1 MQTSIQKTRGRR
13 AARTAGGI
21 RALILAALPAAFPA
35 AFPAHAQQKQG
46 DYVVTATR
54 TATSTE
60 RLGSSVTV
68 IGKAEI
74 ERRQVRS
81 MVELLQGIRGL
92 HVTQSG
98 GRGKQASVF
107 SRGTNSNHT
116 LFLINGIRVSDPSTP
131 SGTFQLEHLNL
142 EDVERV
148 EVVRGPQSVLYGS
161 EAIGAVVNIITRQG
175 GKGIVAS
182 GIGEGGSFST
192 VEARMLLDGTYE
204 WIDFNFGYSRLDS
217 NGISI
222 LPKRLLGRENDG
234 IWNSNIS
241 GRIGL
246 RPAKWLDLDF
256 YGKLVRSKSDVD
268 PFVDDLNA
276 ISKTRQNYAS
286 TAATFKLFEER
297 LRSKIAFSYS
307 GNARNSIN
315 PPDFNNPSTNT
326 ISTFLSDK
334 KRIELQNDI
343 QVLPDN
349 TLTFGGNVEWERAKS
364 GGSAFLAFSKTQV
377 NKAIFVQDQFAISD
391 RLFGTVGFRID
402 RVGNFR
408 TAVTWRVAPAY
419 VIKETGTTIK
429 GSYGTGF
436 KAPTLQQRFGFNA
449 GFPAFGFPAFNG
461 NPNLKPETSRGFEF
475 GFEQKLFKDKVTFG
489 VTYFRNDIKNLITS
503 DAAFTTNIN
512 VGRVRTHGIETFVK
526 AMILKNLNLNLNYTY
541 LRAEDRVTGAE
552 LVRRPRHSFNAELA
566 WKPVEKAS
574 VSLAVH
580 LIGTRTDFQ
589 AVAPFGRTNL
599 PHETTVKLAGSY
611 KFNKHLTVFARMENI
626 FDSKFEEPNG
636 FQRPGFAVF
645 GGVKVS
651 VDLLNP

>member
-1 MQTSIQKTRGRR
+1 MQTPFHGPCGWK
-13 AARTAGGI
+13 AALKAAGILVLTAGT
-21 RALILAALPAAFPA
+21 LPV
-35 AFPAHAQQKQG
+35 HAQSSQG

-54 TATSTE
+54 TATPTGQ
-60 RLGSSVTV
+60 LGSSVTV
-68 IGKAEI
+68 IGREEI

-142 EDVERV
+142 EDIERI

-161 EAIGAVVNIITRQG
+161 DAIGAVINIITRKGGKG
-175 GKGIVAS
+175 GKGIVAT
-182 GIGEGGSFST
+182 GTAEGGSFST
-192 VEARMLLDGTYE
+192 VEAKMVLDGTYE
-204 WIDFNFGYSRLDS
+204 WLDFNFGYSRLDS
-217 NGISI
+217 QGISI
-222 LPKRLLGRENDG
+222 LPKRLNGFEKDG
-234 IWNSNIS
+234 IWNSNYS
-241 GRIGL
+241 GRIGV
-246 RPAKWLDLDF
+246 RAAKWLELDF
-256 YGKLVRSKSDVD
+256 YGKLVRSKSEID

-276 ISKTRQNYAS
+276 ISKTRQNFARGS
-286 TAATFKLFEER
+286 AKFKLFEER
-297 LRSKIAFSYS
+297 LISTLSLAYTGYDRT
-307 GNARNSIN
+307 SIN
-315 PPDFNNPSTNT
+315 PPDANNAGTNT

-334 KRIELQNDI
+334 KRFEIQNDI
-343 QVLPDN
+343 QVTQDHLV
-349 TLTFGGNVEWERAKS
+349 TIGGNIEWERAKS
-364 GGSAFLAFSKTQV
+364 GGSAFFAFSKTQV
-377 NKAIFVQDQFAISD
+377 NKAVYVQDKFAISD
-391 RLFGTVGFRID
+391 RLFGTVGFRVDQLSGFGTKI
-402 RVGNFR
+402 
-408 TAVTWRVAPAY
+408 TWRVAPAY
-419 VIKETGTTIK
+419 VIKKTGTTIK

-461 NPNLKPETSRGFEF
+461 NPNLKPETSRGWDF

-489 VTYFRNDIKNLITS
+489 VTYFRNDIKNLIVS

-512 VGRVRTHGIETFVK
+512 IGNSRTHGIETFLS
-526 AMILKNLNLNLNYTY
+526 AEILKNLNLNINYTY

-574 VSLAVH
+574 ISLAVH
-580 LIGTRTDFQ
+580 VIGTRTDFQ
-589 AVAPFGRTNL
+589 AVTPFGRTNL
-599 PHETTVKLAGSY
+599 PHETTVKVAGSY
-611 KFNKHLTVFARMENI
+611 KVSKYLTVFARMENF
-626 FDSKFEEPNG
+626 FDSRFEEPNG

-645 GGVKVS
+645 AGVKVS
-651 VDLLNP
+651 LDLLNP